1 MEPYPFSEEKLS
13 KNVVVRTFDANLE
26 SEELLWHWDDEDRLV
41 EVIGETDWKF
51 QFDNQLP
58 IEMNKKIFIPKGIW
72 HRTIKGHGDLVVKIT
87 KY

>member
-58 IEMNKKIFIPKGIW
+58 IEMNKKIFIPKGTW
-72 HRTIKGHGDLVVKIT
+72 HRAIKGHGDLVVKIT